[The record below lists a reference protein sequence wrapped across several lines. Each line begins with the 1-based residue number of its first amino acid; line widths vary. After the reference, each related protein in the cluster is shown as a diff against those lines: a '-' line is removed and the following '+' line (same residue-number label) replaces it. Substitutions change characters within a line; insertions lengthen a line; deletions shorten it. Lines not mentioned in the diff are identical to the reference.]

1 MLLPDLQED
10 IRKPGLWSVE
20 TTAPGCIWKGRNM
33 EKLIYSI
40 ADLSICIET
49 PHPLEISEESD
60 PFLKSEEADCDG
72 QITLVPVD
80 SLQAMEG
87 NGVWHQDRYYT
98 CTEEG
103 DICHIRSVP
112 GAPPYAMIAY
122 KANHHICISYLRG
135 SKDMIFQSRYLL
147 NMLGLE
153 QLLLTYNALILHS
166 SFIRWQGHGILF
178 SAPPGTGKSTQASL
192 WESHMGADILNGDRA
207 GIRHVNGTWYAYG
220 LPYAGSSRIY
230 RNECAPIR
238 TIVVLRQGPE
248 NVIRP
253 MPLIPALRALLPEF
267 SAQRWNS
274 SFMNKMLDIAVDLL
288 QEIPVYCLECR
299 PDYEAVQLLYNTLT
313 KEGIIC

>member
-1 MLLPDLQED
+1 
-10 IRKPGLWSVE
+10 
-20 TTAPGCIWKGRNM
+20 M

-40 ADLSICIET
+40 ADLTICIET
-49 PHPLEISEESD
+49 PRPLKISEESV
-60 PFLKSEEADCDG
+60 PFLKAEDADHDG
-72 QITLVPVD
+72 QITLMPVD
-80 SLQAMEG
+80 SLQPMEK
-87 NGVWHQDRYYT
+87 NGVWHQDRYYVG
-98 CTEEG
+98 TEESEV
-103 DICHIRSVP
+103 CHIRSVP
-112 GAPPYAMIAY
+112 GAPPYARVAYEGNHIRIAY
-122 KANHHICISYLRG
+122 LRD
-135 SKDMIFQSRYLL
+135 SKDMLFQSRYLL

-153 QLLLTYNALILHS
+153 QLLLTYNGLILHS

>member
-1 MLLPDLQED
+1 
-10 IRKPGLWSVE
+10 
-20 TTAPGCIWKGRNM
+20 M

-40 ADLSICIET
+40 ADLTICIET
-49 PHPLEISEESD
+49 PHPLEISEESV
-60 PFLKSEEADCDG
+60 PFLKAEDADRDG
-72 QITLVPVD
+72 LITLIPVD
-80 SLQAMEG
+80 SLQEMEE
-87 NGVWHQDRYYT
+87 NGTWHQDRYYLDT
-98 CTEEG
+98 PEREVCY
-103 DICHIRSVP
+103 IRAIP
-112 GAPPYAMIAY
+112 KAPPYAMIEY
-122 KANHHICISYLRG
+122 KRNHHISISYLRD
-135 SKDMIFQSRYLL
+135 SRDMLFQSRYLL

-153 QLLLTYNALILHS
+153 QLLLSHNGLILHS

-207 GIRHVNGTWYAYG
+207 GIRRISGTWYAYG
-220 LPYAGSSRIY
+220 LPYAGSSRIF
-230 RNECAPIR
+230 RNESAPIC

-274 SFMNKMLDIAVDLL
+274 SFMNKMLDIAVELL

-299 PDYEAVQLLYNTLT
+299 PDYEAVQLLYN
-313 KEGIIC
+313 IR